1 MSDLRVDILKS
12 DPRVKQAKELL
23 LAALNDAKKTL
34 VSAKGPNE
42 DLIESYEDLVSR
54 CSAARGANIYYPY
67 LGSGIGNGALVELA
81 DGSVKY
87 DFITGIGVHYFGH
100 SHNYI
105 VDSGID
111 AALCDTVMQGH
122 LQQNVDQM
130 ELVETFLELA
140 KKNGSNLAHRFLS
153 TSGATANENALKM
166 IFQKNYPAN
175 RMLAFKKCFAGRT
188 MALAQMTDKALYRDG
203 LPVAMEVDYLPFY
216 DANDHEGSIRRAVKV
231 LKSRLERF
239 PKSYAGMCME
249 LIQGEGGY
257 FPGNRDFFV
266 EIFKVLKENNIAV
279 WIDEVQSFGRTTEP
293 FAFQHFKLDEYVDL
307 VTVGKM
313 SQVCA
318 TFYTADYK
326 PRPGLISQTFT
337 SSTSAIHASQVT
349 LNAMKDGLFGEDGR
363 VMKLHRKFV
372 QEIEALAAK
381 YSGHFTGP
389 YGLGG
394 MVAFTVFD
402 GDLAKT
408 KEFTNDLFKN
418 GVISFIA
425 GKNPTR
431 VRFLMPVMA
440 IEEKDIEEVAHIIDK
455 TMAST
460 LKKEV

>member
-1 MSDLRVDILKS
+1 MSQLNVDKLKN
-12 DPRVKQAKELL
+12 DPRVQKAKELL
-23 LAALNDAKKTL
+23 LEALKDAKSGIQ
-34 VSAKGPNE
+34 SAKAPSEELKEHYQN
-42 DLIESYEDLVSR
+42 LVER
-54 CSAARGANIYYPY
+54 CGKARGANIYYPY

-100 SHNYI
+100 SHERI
-105 VDSGID
+105 VESGID

-130 ELVETFLELA
+130 LLMEAFLELA
-140 KKNGSNLAHRFLS
+140 QKNGSSLAHCFLS
-153 TSGATANENALKM
+153 SSGATANENALKM
-166 IFQKNYPAN
+166 IFQKNCPAN

-216 DANDHEGSIRRAVKV
+216 DADDHEGSIRRAVKV

-257 FPGNRDFFV
+257 FPGNREFFV

-318 TFYTADYK
+318 TFFTENYK

-337 SSTSAIHASQVT
+337 SSTSAIHASLLT
-349 LNAMKDGLFGEDGR
+349 LDAMKDGLFGEDGR
-363 VMKLHRKFV
+363 IMKLHKKFV
-372 QEIEALAAK
+372 SEINALGKK
-381 YSGHFTGP
+381 YPKQFTGP
-389 YGLGG
+389 FGLGG
-394 MVAFTVFD
+394 MVAFTVFE
-402 GDLAKT
+402 GDLSKT
-408 KEFTNDLFKN
+408 KEFTNKLFEN

-440 IEEKDIEEVAHIIDK
+440 IDDNDIEEVAKIIDK
-455 TMAST
+455 TMQSMT
-460 LKKEV
+460 

>member
-1 MSDLRVDILKS
+1 MSQLNADKLKN
-12 DPRVKQAKELL
+12 DPRVQQAKELL
-23 LAALNDAKKTL
+23 LAALKDAKEGIQSSKP
-34 VSAKGPNE
+34 A
-42 DLIESYEDLVSR
+42 DESLKENYEDLVKR

-67 LGSGIGNGALVELA
+67 LGSGLGNGALVELA

-100 SHNYI
+100 SHEKI
-105 VDSGID
+105 VESGID

-130 ELVETFLELA
+130 HLMETFLGLA
-140 KKNGSNLAHRFLS
+140 QKNGAKLAHCFLTS
-153 TSGATANENALKM
+153 TGATANENALKM

-216 DANDHEGSIRRAVKV
+216 DEKDHEGSIRRVVKV

-257 FPGNRDFFV
+257 FPGNREFFI

-279 WIDEVQSFGRTTEP
+279 WIDEVQTFGRTTEP
-293 FAFQHFKLDEYVDL
+293 FAFQHFKLDDYVDL

-318 TFYTADYK
+318 TFFTENYK

-349 LNAMKDGLFGEDGR
+349 LDAMKEGLFGDDGR
-363 VMKLHRKFV
+363 IMKLHKKFV
-372 QEIEALAAK
+372 TEIEKLGAI
-381 YSGHFTGP
+381 YENQFTGP
-389 YGLGG
+389 FGVGG

-408 KEFTNDLFKN
+408 KDFTNKLFEN

-431 VRFLMPVMA
+431 VRFLLPVMA
-440 IEEKDIEEVAHIIDK
+440 IDEKDIEEVAGIIDE
-455 TMAST
+455 TMKQMS
-460 LKKEV
+460 

>member
-1 MSDLRVDILKS
+1 MSQLNADKLKN
-12 DPRVKQAKELL
+12 DPRVQKAKELL
-23 LAALNDAKKTL
+23 LEALNDAKSEIS
-34 VSAKGPNE
+34 SAKAPNE
-42 DLIESYEDLVSR
+42 DLKEHYQELIQR
-54 CSAARGANIYYPY
+54 CGKARGANIYYPY

-81 DGSVKY
+81 DGSIKY

-100 SHNYI
+100 SDERI
-105 VDSGID
+105 VESGID
-111 AALCDTVMQGH
+111 AALSDTVMQGH

-130 ELVETFLELA
+130 QLMESFLELA
-140 KKNGSNLAHRFLS
+140 QKNGSSLAHCFLS

-257 FPGNRDFFV
+257 FPGNREFFV

-318 TFYTADYK
+318 TFFTENFK

-349 LNAMKDGLFGEDGR
+349 LDAMKDGLFGEDGR
-363 VMKLHRKFV
+363 VMKLHNKFV
-372 QEIEALAAK
+372 SEIENLNK
-381 YSGHFTGP
+381 KFPMQFTGP

-402 GDLAKT
+402 GDLSKT
-408 KEFTNDLFKN
+408 KEFTNKLFEN

-440 IEEKDIEEVAHIIDK
+440 INENDITEVAKIIDK
-455 TMAST
+455 TMQSMA
-460 LKKEV
+460 

>member
-1 MSDLRVDILKS
+1 MSELKADILKN
-12 DPRVKQAKELL
+12 DPRVQKAKDLL
-23 LAALNDAKKTL
+23 LEALNDAKKSITS
-34 VSAKGPNE
+34 VKGP
-42 DLIESYEDLVSR
+42 DKDKLESYEDLVKR

-100 SHNYI
+100 SHDAI
-105 VDSGID
+105 VESGIN
-111 AALCDTVMQGH
+111 AALGDTVMQGH

-130 ELVETFLELA
+130 LLMETFLELA
-140 KKNGSNLAHRFLS
+140 RKNGSSLAHCFLTS
-153 TSGATANENALKM
+153 TGATANENSLKM

-216 DANDHEGSIRRAVKV
+216 DCNDHEGSIKRAVDT
-231 LKSRLERF
+231 LKSHIERF

-257 FPGNRDFFV
+257 FPGNREFFV

-279 WIDEVQSFGRTTEP
+279 WVDEVQSFGRTTEP
-293 FAFQHFKLDEYVDL
+293 FAFQHFKLDEYVDI

-318 TFYTADYK
+318 TFFTENFK

-337 SSTSAIHASQVT
+337 SSTAAIHASQVT
-349 LNAMKDGLFGEDGR
+349 LNAMKDGLF
-363 VMKLHRKFV
+363 
-372 QEIEALAAK
+372 
-381 YSGHFTGP
+381 
-389 YGLGG
+389 
-394 MVAFTVFD
+394 
-402 GDLAKT
+402 
-408 KEFTNDLFKN
+408 
-418 GVISFIA
+418 
-425 GKNPTR
+425 
-431 VRFLMPVMA
+431 
-440 IEEKDIEEVAHIIDK
+440 
-455 TMAST
+455 
-460 LKKEV
+460 

>member
-1 MSDLRVDILKS
+1 MSQLNADKLKN
-12 DPRVKQAKELL
+12 DPRVQKAKELL
-23 LAALNDAKKTL
+23 LEALNDAKSEIK
-34 VSAKGPNE
+34 SAKDPNE
-42 DLIESYEDLVSR
+42 DLKEHFQELVQR
-54 CSAARGANIYYPY
+54 CGKARGANIYYPY

-81 DGSVKY
+81 DGSIKY

-100 SHNYI
+100 SDERI
-105 VDSGID
+105 VESGID

-130 ELVETFLELA
+130 HLMETFLELA
-140 KKNGSNLAHRFLS
+140 QKNGSSLAHCFLTS
-153 TSGATANENALKM
+153 TGATANENALKM

-216 DANDHEGSIRRAVKV
+216 DCTDHEGSIKRAVDT
-231 LKSRLERF
+231 LKSHIERF

-257 FPGNRDFFV
+257 FPGNREFFV
-266 EIFKVLKENNIAV
+266 EIFKVIKENNIAV

-318 TFYTADYK
+318 TFFTENFK

-349 LNAMKDGLFGEDGR
+349 LDAMKEGLFGEDGR
-363 VMKLHRKFV
+363 VMQLHNKFV
-372 QEIEALAAK
+372 SEIESLNKK
-381 YSGHFTGP
+381 YPMQFTGP

-402 GDLAKT
+402 GDLSKT
-408 KEFTNDLFKN
+408 KEFTNKLFEN

-440 IEEKDIEEVAHIIDK
+440 INENDIAEVAKIIDTTMQ
-455 TMAST
+455 TMA
-460 LKKEV
+460 

>member
-1 MSDLRVDILKS
+1 MSQLIADKLKN
-12 DPRVKQAKELL
+12 DPRVQQAKELL
-23 LAALNDAKKTL
+23 MEALKEAKSGIQ
-34 VSAKGPNE
+34 SAKGPE
-42 DLIESYEDLVSR
+42 ESLKLEYQDLVER
-54 CSAARGANIYYPY
+54 CGKARGANIYYPY

-100 SHNYI
+100 SDERI
-105 VDSGID
+105 VESGID

-130 ELVETFLELA
+130 LLMETFLELA
-140 KKNGSNLAHRFLS
+140 QKNGASLAHCFLS
-153 TSGATANENALKM
+153 SSGATANENALKM

-216 DANDHEGSIRRAVKV
+216 DASDHEGSIRRAVKV

-257 FPGNRDFFV
+257 FPGNREFFI
-266 EIFKVLKENNIAV
+266 EIFKVLKENGIAV

-293 FAFQHFKLDEYVDL
+293 FAFQHFKLDEYVDI

-318 TFYTADYK
+318 TFFTESYK

-337 SSTSAIHASQVT
+337 SSTSAIRASQVT
-349 LNAMKDGLFGEDGR
+349 LDAMKNDLFGEDGR
-363 VMKLHRKFV
+363 VMRLHKKFAAEIKKLN
-372 QEIEALAAK
+372 QK
-381 YSGHFTGP
+381 YPEHFTGP

-394 MVAFTVFD
+394 MVAFTVFN
-402 GDLAKT
+402 GDLSKT
-408 KEFTNDLFKN
+408 KEFTNKLFEN

-440 IEEKDIEEVAHIIDK
+440 IDEKDIEEVAKIIDN
-455 TMAST
+455 TMKSLA
-460 LKKEV
+460 

>member
-1 MSDLRVDILKS
+1 MSQLNSEKLKN
-12 DPRVKQAKELL
+12 DPRVQQAKELL
-23 LAALNDAKKTL
+23 LAALKDAKSGIQ
-34 VSAKGPNE
+34 SAKGPEENLKLE
-42 DLIESYEDLVSR
+42 YQDLVDR
-54 CSAARGANIYYPY
+54 CGKARGANIYYPY

-100 SHNYI
+100 SDERI
-105 VDSGID
+105 VESGIE

-130 ELVETFLELA
+130 QLMETFLDLA
-140 KKNGSNLAHRFLS
+140 RKNGSSLAHCFLTS
-153 TSGATANENALKM
+153 TGATANENALKM

-216 DANDHEGSIRRAVKV
+216 DATDHEGSIKTAVDT
-231 LKSRLERF
+231 LKAHIERF
-239 PKSYAGMCME
+239 PKSYAGMCLE
-249 LIQGEGGY
+249 LVQGEGGY
-257 FPGNRDFFV
+257 FPGSREFFV

-318 TFYTADYK
+318 TFFTENYK

-349 LNAMKDGLFGEDGR
+349 LDAMKDGLFGEDGR
-363 VMKLHRKFV
+363 VMKLHKKFV
-372 QEIEALAAK
+372 SEIEALGAK
-381 YSGHFTGP
+381 YPGQFTGP
-389 YGLGG
+389 FGLGG
-394 MVAFTVFD
+394 MVAFTVFE
-402 GDLAKT
+402 GDLSKT
-408 KEFTNDLFKN
+408 KEFTNKLFEN

-440 IEEKDIEEVAHIIDK
+440 IDENDIVEVAKIIDK
-455 TMAST
+455 TIQSMT
-460 LKKEV
+460 